1 MDRALTHVTSS
12 SRQQRN
18 SQPTG
23 MKTDERGTHHHLQRG
38 GTDQKRGGESHEK
51 KVKVNEW
58 AIYTELQ
65 YTHRW
70 QVAEHVEGL
79 LEACQRGQG

>member
-1 MDRALTHVTSS
+1 VRD
-12 SRQQRN
+12 
-18 SQPTG
+18 
-23 MKTDERGTHHHLQRG
+23 
-38 GTDQKRGGESHEK
+38 EK
-51 KVKVNEW
+51 KKVGVNEW

-79 LEACQRGQG
+79 LEAYQRDQE